1 MAKKTPAS
9 KTKSAAAPGK
19 ARKSTGGGGTDHTD
33 GAEPKAKRGTIE
45 DRNTNRV
52 PIQLLVDYKADGHY
66 LFDFC
71 KDLGSGG
78 VFIQTEAPLTM
89 GANLDL
95 TFTIPDSKETL
106 VTKGTVIWV
115 QKPVAE
121 RRDLTPGMG
130 VQFSGFTGEQRRQ
143 LEDFVARYNK
153 NGNSEPT
160 PIKREAKRAG

>member
-1 MAKKTPAS
+1 MAKKTPAP
-9 KTKSAAAPGK
+9 KTKSASPVGK
-19 ARKSTGGGGTDHTD
+19 ARKTTGGSGTENSD
-33 GAEPKAKRGTIE
+33 AEPKVKRGTIE
-45 DRNTNRV
+45 DRNNNRV

-130 VQFSGFTGEQRRQ
+130 VQFSGFTGDQRRQ
-143 LEDFVARYNK
+143 LEEFVSRYNK
-153 NGNSEPT
+153 SGSSAPT
-160 PIKREAKRAG
+160 PIKRDAKRAG

>member
-1 MAKKTPAS
+1 MAKKTPAP
-9 KTKSAAAPGK
+9 KTKSASPAGK
-19 ARKSTGGGGTDHTD
+19 ARKTTGGTSQSDAGE
-33 GAEPKAKRGTIE
+33 AKVKRGTIE
-45 DRNTNRV
+45 DRNNNRV

-130 VQFSGFTGEQRRQ
+130 VQFSAFTGDQRRQ
-143 LEDFVARYNK
+143 LEEFVSRYNK
-153 NGNSEPT
+153 NSNSEPT
-160 PIKREAKRAG
+160 PIKRDAKRAG